1 MDTDINE
8 EVALL
13 RKTPLFENVELAK
26 LKLLAFTSERLIFQ
40 PGQVVFKQGE
50 LGDAAYLILNGEAR
64 VTVEGPRGELELA
77 RVRKQE
83 IVGEIAI
90 LCDAPRIATI
100 IAETE
105 LNTLRISKD
114 LFLSLIEEF
123 PKVAIQVI
131 RELARR
137 LQSSNLQLQ
146 SIKAKRTDG

>member
-1 MDTDINE
+1 MDMDIDE

-13 RKTPLFENVELAK
+13 RKTPLFENVELSK

-50 LGDAAYLILNGEAR
+50 FGDAAYFILNGEAR
-64 VTVEGPRGELELA
+64 VTVEGPSGELELA
-77 RVRKQE
+77 IVRAHE

-100 IAETE
+100 TAANE
-105 LNTLRISKD
+105 LTTLRISKD

-123 PKVAIQVI
+123 PKVAIEVM

-146 SIKAKRTDG
+146 AIKVGRPGG

>member
-1 MDTDINE
+1 MDTDINQ

-26 LKLLAFTSERLIFQ
+26 LKLLAFASERLIFH

-50 LGDAAYLILNGEAR
+50 TGDAAYLILNGEAR
-64 VTVEGPRGELELA
+64 VTVEGASGELELA
-77 RVRKQE
+77 RVREHE

-105 LNTLRISKD
+105 LSTLRISKD

-123 PKVAIQVI
+123 PKVAIEVI

-137 LQSSNLQLQ
+137 LQSSNMQLQ
-146 SIKAKRTDG
+146 SVKAREPGD

>member
-26 LKLLAFTSERLIFQ
+26 LKLLAFTCERMIIQ
-40 PGQVVFKQGE
+40 PGQVVVKQGE

-64 VTVEGPRGELELA
+64 VTVEGPSGELELA
-77 RVRKQE
+77 RVREQE

-146 SIKAKRTDG
+146 SIKARRTDF

>member
-1 MDTDINE
+1 M
-8 EVALL
+8 
-13 RKTPLFENVELAK
+13 
-26 LKLLAFTSERLIFQ
+26 IFQ

-50 LGDAAYLILNGEAR
+50 LGDAAYFILNGEAR
-64 VTVEGPRGELELA
+64 VTVEGPSGELEIA
-77 RVRKQE
+77 RVREQE

-146 SIKAKRTDG
+146 SIKAKRTDR

>member
-1 MDTDINE
+1 METGINE

-13 RKTPLFENVELAK
+13 RKTPLFANVELAK

-50 LGDAAYLILNGEAR
+50 LGDAAYFILNGEAR
-64 VTVEGPRGELELA
+64 VTVEGPSGELEIA
-77 RVRKQE
+77 RVREQE

-146 SIKAKRTDG
+146 SIKARRTDG

>member
-1 MDTDINE
+1 METGINE

-13 RKTPLFENVELAK
+13 RKTPLFANVELAK

-50 LGDAAYLILNGEAR
+50 LGDAAYFILNGEAR
-64 VTVEGPRGELELA
+64 VTVEGPSGELEIA
-77 RVRKQE
+77 RVREQE

-146 SIKAKRTDG
+146 SIKRRWTAG